1 MSYTIHI
8 EANNPPGKRCTLY
21 LRYAEKIG
29 QHLGTPFSAIF
40 HSPHPVQGRIAPAL
54 LVKGV
59 VLVPA
64 NGEVLLPQDVC
75 AALTDAPLELHEIL
89 SAVHQATMTD

>member
-1 MSYTIHI
+1 MIYTIHV

-21 LRYAEKIG
+21 IRYAEKIG

-40 HSPHPVQGRIAPAL
+40 HSPHPVQGRITPAL
-54 LVKGV
+54 LVGGV
-59 VLVPA
+59 ALVPA

-75 AALTDAPLELHEIL
+75 AALTDAPSELLETLT
-89 SAVHQATMTD
+89 AAHQATMTG

>member
-1 MSYTIHI
+1 MKHPIHV

-40 HSPHPVQGRIAPAL
+40 HLPHPVQGRIAPAL
-54 LVKGV
+54 LVDGV
-59 VLVPA
+59 ALIPA
-64 NGEVLLPQDVC
+64 NGDVLLPGDVH
-75 AALTDAPLELHEIL
+75 ATLPNAPAELLEALSEI
-89 SAVHQATMTD
+89 HRATMTD

>member
-1 MSYTIHI
+1 MNHPIHV

-21 LRYAEKIG
+21 IRYAEKIG

-54 LVKGV
+54 LVGGV
-59 VLVPA
+59 ALVPA
-64 NGEVLLPQDVC
+64 HGEVLLPQDVC
-75 AALTDAPLELHEIL
+75 AALADAPAGLLETLT
-89 SAVHQATMTD
+89 AAHQATMTD

>member
-1 MSYTIHI
+1 MKHPIHV

-21 LRYAEKIG
+21 LRYAEKVG

-54 LVKGV
+54 LVGGV
-59 VLVPA
+59 ALVPA
-64 NGEVLLPQDVC
+64 NGKVLLLQDVC
-75 AALTDAPLELHEIL
+75 AALTNGPEELLATMAE
-89 SAVHQATMTD
+89 VHCATMTD